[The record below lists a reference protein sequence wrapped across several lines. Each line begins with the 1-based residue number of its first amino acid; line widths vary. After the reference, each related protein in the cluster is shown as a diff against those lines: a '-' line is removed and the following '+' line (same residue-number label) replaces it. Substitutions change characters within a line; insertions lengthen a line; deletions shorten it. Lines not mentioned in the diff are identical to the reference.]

1 MPATNSLVLPL
12 VLWDNIAPNCN
23 LSSILINESETH
35 IITGTTSGHIIIWEF
50 DLDDVILLLLLL
62 LLIIIIIVVFY
73 SLHSSYIYFILF
85 RSHQYAY

>member
-23 LSSILINESETH
+23 LSSILINENETH

-50 DLDDVILLLLLL
+50 QVDDVSVTKKNTIFY
-62 LLIIIIIVVFY
+62 IINKINA
-73 SLHSSYIYFILF
+73 F
-85 RSHQYAY
+85 RFLRYAF